1 MSSSSRCF
9 AKQSDLVTRCI
20 AGETIIVRVKA
31 RVADLDDVYT
41 LNELGTLIWELIDGR
56 TGVSAIV
63 ELICSEYDVAPEVAA
78 KDAFDFLGS
87 LEAAGL
93 IRPSV
98 ESAG

>member
-20 AGETIIVRVKA
+20 AGETIIVRVKG

-41 LNELGTLIWELIDGR
+41 LDELGTLIWELIDGR
-56 TGVSAIV
+56 TGVREIV
-63 ELICSEYDVAPEVAA
+63 ELICSEYDVAAEVAA
-78 KDAFDFLGS
+78 KDALDFLGS

-93 IRPSV
+93 IRPSA